1 MVATMMADAGANRN
15 HGVLALTNA
24 HAEQLRTVTAELF
37 MEDALRAALRVLALI
52 VVFVVFLLAWP
63 CPAPAQP
70 VPPPDQQQPAYTP
83 GELVNAGQQFFGTV
97 SRGLATLI
105 EKAVGQWGLPNGY
118 VLGEEAGGAFFGGLR
133 YGEGML
139 YTKNAGDLK
148 VFWQGPTLGWDFGG
162 DGART
167 MMLVYSLPAT
177 QAIYQRFAGISGSAY
192 FVGGFGMTALT
203 ANDVVLVP
211 IRSGVGLRLGAN
223 VGYLKFT
230 PQSTWN
236 PF

>member
-1 MVATMMADAGANRN
+1 M
-15 HGVLALTNA
+15 
-24 HAEQLRTVTAELF
+24 ETA
-37 MEDALRAALRVLALI
+37 MRAATLVGSALI
-52 VVFVVFLLAWP
+52 ATLFLATWP
-63 CPAPAQP
+63 FPAPALTAQTP
-70 VPPPDQQQPAYTP
+70 EQQQPAFTS
-83 GELVNAGQQFFGTV
+83 GELVGAGQQFFGTV
-97 SRGLATLI
+97 SRGLASLI

-133 YGEGML
+133 YGEGIL

-148 VFWQGPTLGWDFGG
+148 VFWQGPSLGWDFGG

-167 MMLVYSLPAT
+167 MMLVYRLPT
-177 QAIYQRFAGISGSAY
+177 TEAIYQRFGGIGGSAY

-211 IRSGVGLRLGAN
+211 IRSGIGFRLGAN

-230 PQSTWN
+230 PQATWN
-236 PF
+236 PL

>member
-1 MVATMMADAGANRN
+1 MKDARRATLE
-15 HGVLALTNA
+15 VS
-24 HAEQLRTVTAELF
+24 
-37 MEDALRAALRVLALI
+37 ALI
-52 VVFVVFLLAWP
+52 AAFFLATWP
-63 CPAPAQP
+63 CPAPAQTA
-70 VPPPDQQQPAYTP
+70 PPPEQQQGAFTS
-83 GELVNAGQQFFGTV
+83 GELVGAGQQFFGTV
-97 SRGLATLI
+97 SRGLASLI
-105 EKAVGQWGLPNGY
+105 ERAVGQWGLPNGY

-177 QAIYQRFAGISGSAY
+177 QAIYNRFAGVGRSAY

-203 ANDVVLVP
+203 ATNIVLVP
-211 IRSGVGLRLGAN
+211 IRSGVGFRLGAN

-230 PQSTWN
+230 PHRLGIHSDRCLSRS
-236 PF
+236 

>member
-1 MVATMMADAGANRN
+1 MSNSFNPRK
-15 HGVLALTNA
+15 AL
-24 HAEQLRTVTAELF
+24 
-37 MEDALRAALRVLALI
+37 MRAALRVFALI
-52 VVFVVFLLAWP
+52 VVVLLDWSHVAS
-63 CPAPAQP
+63 AQP
-70 VPPPDQQQPAYTP
+70 ASPPDQPPPAYAP
-83 GELVNAGQQFFGTV
+83 GELVNAGQQFFGTI

-148 VFWQGPTLGWDFGG
+148 VFWQG
-162 DGART
+162 GART
-167 MMLVYSLPAT
+167 MMLVYSPPAT
-177 QAIYQRFAGISGSAY
+177 PAIYQRFAGISGSAY

-211 IRSGVGLRLGAN
+211 IRSGVGLRGPTSAI
-223 VGYLKFT
+223 
-230 PQSTWN
+230 
-236 PF
+236 

>member
-1 MVATMMADAGANRN
+1 M
-15 HGVLALTNA
+15 
-24 HAEQLRTVTAELF
+24 
-37 MEDALRAALRVLALI
+37 RAALRVFALRVCALVVALMVASILASAS
-52 VVFVVFLLAWP
+52 VQ
-63 CPAPAQP
+63 PAQP
-70 VPPPDQQQPAYTP
+70 APPPDQQQPAYTP
-83 GELVNAGQQFFGTV
+83 GELVNAGHHFFGTI
-97 SRGLATLI
+97 SRGLASVI
-105 EKAVGQWGLPNGY
+105 ESAVSRWGLPNGY

-133 YGEGML
+133 YGEGVL

-148 VFWQGPTLGWDFGG
+148 VFWQGPTVGWDFGG
-162 DGART
+162 EGART

-177 QAIYQRFAGISGSAY
+177 AAIYQRFAGISGSAY

-203 ANDVVLVP
+203 ANDIVLVP
-211 IRSGVGLRLGAN
+211 IRSGIGLRLGAN